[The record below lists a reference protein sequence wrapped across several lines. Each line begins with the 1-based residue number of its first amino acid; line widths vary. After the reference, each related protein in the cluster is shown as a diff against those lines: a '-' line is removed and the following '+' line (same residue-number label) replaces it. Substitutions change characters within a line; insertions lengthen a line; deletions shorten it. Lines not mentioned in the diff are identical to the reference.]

1 MGCAM
6 VFLRSV
12 TSCDPEIEAVTM
24 VLISP
29 LYISLT
35 LGYLGFALAMAVI
48 LLGITLERYLEPQQQ
63 AKLQKFSR
71 KKNEKME

>member
-1 MGCAM
+1 MLLALSSM
-6 VFLRSV
+6 IVQL
-12 TSCDPEIEAVTM
+12 IEG
-24 VLISP
+24 
-29 LYISLT
+29 SLT

-63 AKLQKFSR
+63 AKLQNFSR

>member
-1 MGCAM
+1 MLLHKSM
-6 VFLRSV
+6 IVEL
-12 TSCDPEIEAVTM
+12 IEG
-24 VLISP
+24 
-29 LYISLT
+29 SLT

-63 AKLQKFSR
+63 AKLQNFSR